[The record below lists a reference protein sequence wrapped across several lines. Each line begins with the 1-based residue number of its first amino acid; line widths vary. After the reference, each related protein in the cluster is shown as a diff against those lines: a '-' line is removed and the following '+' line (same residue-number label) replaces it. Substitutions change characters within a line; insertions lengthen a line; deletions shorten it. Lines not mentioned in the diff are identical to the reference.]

1 MQGFKDFIFRGNLIE
16 LAVAFII
23 GGAFA
28 TVVEGFTKIV
38 IELLAKVGGSP
49 NFNAWQPGGLTSVGP
64 FLTGLVSFV
73 ILAAVVYFG
82 LVKPYEAFSAR
93 LKKPA
98 AEEAPITP
106 TTEDILLEIRD
117 LLAAQKSA

>member
-1 MQGFKDFIFRGNLIE
+1 MQGFKDFLFRGNLIE

-28 TVVEGFTKIV
+28 TVVKGFTEII
-38 IELLAKVGGSP
+38 IEILTKAVGNVS
-49 NFNAWQPGGLTSVGP
+49 FDKWAPGGFTTVGP

-73 ILAAVVYFG
+73 ILAVVVYFA
-82 LVKPYEAFSAR
+82 LVKPYEAVSAR

-98 AEEAPITP
+98 AEAPIVR
-106 TTEDILLEIRD
+106 TTEDLLIEIRD
-117 LLAAQKSA
+117 LLAAQK

>member
-28 TVVEGFTKIV
+28 TVVQGFTKIV
-38 IELLAKVGGSP
+38 IEVLAKVGGSP
-49 NFNAWQPGGLTSVGP
+49 NFDAWQPGGLTSVGP

-82 LVKPYEAFSAR
+82 LVKPYETFSAR
-93 LKKPA
+93 LKKPVPDA
-98 AEEAPITP
+98 AIVL
-106 TTEDILLEIRD
+106 TTEDLLIEIRD